1 MARVWL
7 CAGGAGCLLAFLVLH
22 SHLSGSP
29 VLRDFVFQISW
40 RTEDVLYRLD
50 VGWPKHPEYFAGA
63 TFCVAVDSPNGLV
76 YVAQRGDDVQKV
88 LVFTEDG
95 YFLRA
100 WNHTVDTPHGMFAAS
115 TPQEPAVWITDVG
128 SGTCAGV
135 CVARAAAGEKAHLRP
150 CSRSHVSTPEP
161 PDPVCL
167 TIHEVTYF

>member
-76 YVAQRGDDVQKV
+76 YVAQVSKTGFLKRCVNTKEASACCAA
-88 LVFTEDG
+88 LSSRVFLHHANYG
-95 YFLRA
+95 ICFLELLSSEFM
-100 WNHTVDTPHGMFAAS
+100 TL
-115 TPQEPAVWITDVG
+115 
-128 SGTCAGV
+128 
-135 CVARAAAGEKAHLRP
+135 HL
-150 CSRSHVSTPEP
+150 
-161 PDPVCL
+161 
-167 TIHEVTYF
+167 IHRNYC